1 MKRASLF
8 FLVPVLCVV
17 TAAVVLRGQ
26 EAPAIRGAGAPKQQ
40 LELEA
45 ATPKLQIA
53 EEVLPLTVPGH
64 TIGETEGV
72 SRNSKGHLFVY
83 SRTGPAAAPGRHGRG
98 ALRVRRELKF
108 VKLWGPGNYAAS
120 FAHVVRVDKYD
131 NVWMVDEGSNMIV
144 KFDPNAMVK
153 MVLGRKPEAIDY
165 LEKYLERGEKDT
177 ERVPPAGVG
186 TFNRQTDLAWDAQDN
201 IFVADGYN
209 NSRVV
214 KLGKDGSWIK
224 TVGTR
229 GAGANQFN
237 TVHGIAV
244 DAQQGLVYVADRGN
258 FRIQVYDTDLNFKK
272 TITGVRRAVVRAGHR
287 QVHLQRRWERQALS
301 AGQEHGE
308 AAWLGADQ
316 PGPWADRLPDPFD
329 PRAVGQRPLQG
340 LLHVVGTW
348 RRSPSSSGRRS
359 V

>member
-1 MKRASLF
+1 MKRALPF
-8 FLVPVLCVV
+8 VVVANLCVA
-17 TAAVVLRGQ
+17 TAAVALRAQGGPGNP
-26 EAPAIRGAGAPKQQ
+26 EAQARQKAQ

-45 ATPKLQIA
+45 ATQKLQIT
-53 EEVLPLTVPGH
+53 EEVLALTVPGH

-72 SRNSKGHLFVY
+72 SKNSKGHLFVY
-83 SRTGPAAAPGRHGRG
+83 SRTGTSGSSRGGTAAE
-98 ALRVRRELKF
+98 LFEFDENLKF

-120 FAHVVRVDKYD
+120 FAHGVRVDKYD

-144 KFDPNAMVK
+144 KFDPNANVK

-165 LEKYLERGEKDT
+165 LEKYLEQGETDK

-229 GAGANQFN
+229 GSGPNQFN
-237 TVHGIAV
+237 TVHAIAV
-244 DAQQGLVYVADRGN
+244 DPQQGLVYVADRGN

-272 TITGVRRAVVRAGHR
+272 SITGIGAPWSV
-287 QVHLQRRWERQALS
+287 QVTAKYVYSGDGNGKLYQLDKNTGKLLGWAQTSLGR
-301 AGQEHGE
+301 GQSGCLIHTLH
-308 AAWLGADQ
+308 AQSDNVLYKGACTLWD
-316 PGPWADRLPDPFD
+316 
-329 PRAVGQRPLQG
+329 VEKI
-340 LLHVVGTW
+340 TIK
-348 RRSPSSSGRRS
+348 
-359 V
+359 

>member
-1 MKRASLF
+1 MKRSLVKF
-8 FLVPVLCVV
+8 SIFVLGVAMGV
-17 TAAVVLRGQ
+17 GTPQVRAQEGAAPNPER
-26 EAPAIRGAGAPKQQ
+26 
-40 LELEA
+40 EA
-45 ATPKLQIA
+45 ARAKQLALEEITPKLQIT
-53 EEVLPLTVPGH
+53 EEVLPLIVPGH

-72 SRNSKGHLFVY
+72 SKNSKGHLFVY
-83 SRTGPAAAPGRHGRG
+83 SRTCTGGSSRGGTAAE
-98 ALRVRRELKF
+98 LFEFDENLKF
-108 VKLWGPGNYAAS
+108 VKLWGPDNYAAS
-120 FAHVVRVDKYD
+120 FAHAVRVDKYD

-186 TFNRQTDLAWDAQDN
+186 TFNRETDLAWDAQDN

-244 DAQQGLVYVADRGN
+244 DAQ
-258 FRIQVYDTDLNFKK
+258 
-272 TITGVRRAVVRAGHR
+272 
-287 QVHLQRRWERQALS
+287 
-301 AGQEHGE
+301 
-308 AAWLGADQ
+308 
-316 PGPWADRLPDPFD
+316 
-329 PRAVGQRPLQG
+329 
-340 LLHVVGTW
+340 
-348 RRSPSSSGRRS
+348 
-359 V
+359 

>member
-8 FLVPVLCVV
+8 FLVLVLCVLT
-17 TAAVVLRGQ
+17 TAVALRGQ
-26 EAPAIRGAGAPKQQ
+26 AGPGNPEAQARQKQQ

-45 ATPKLQIA
+45 ATPKLQIT
-53 EEVLPLTVPGH
+53 EEVLPLTIPGH

-83 SRTGPAAAPGRHGRG
+83 SRTGTSGSSRGGTAAE
-98 ALRVRRELKF
+98 LFEFDENLKF

-224 TVGTR
+224 AVGTR

-258 FRIQVYDTDLNFKK
+258 FRIQVYDTDLNFKQ
-272 TITGVRRAVVRAGHR
+272 TITGVGAPWSV
-287 QVHLQRRWERQALS
+287 QVTAKYIYSGDGNGKLYQLDKNTGKLLGWAQTSLGR
-301 AGQEHGE
+301 GQTGCLIHSIHAQSDNVLYKGSCTLWDVEKI
-308 AAWLGADQ
+308 
-316 PGPWADRLPDPFD
+316 
-329 PRAVGQRPLQG
+329 
-340 LLHVVGTW
+340 TIK
-348 RRSPSSSGRRS
+348 
-359 V
+359 

>member
-8 FLVPVLCVV
+8 FLVLVLCVL
-17 TAAVVLRGQ
+17 TTAVVLRGQ
-26 EAPAIRGAGAPKQQ
+26 GGPGNPEAQARQKQQ

-83 SRTGPAAAPGRHGRG
+83 SRTGTSGSSRGGTAAE
-98 ALRVRRELKF
+98 LFEFDENLKF

-244 DAQQGLVYVADRGN
+244 DPQQALVYVADRGN

-272 TITGVRRAVVRAGHR
+272 TITGVGAPWSV
-287 QVHLQRRWERQALS
+287 QVTGKYIYSGDGNGKLYQLDKNTGKLLGWAQTSLGR
-301 AGQEHGE
+301 GQTGCLIHSIHAQSDNILYKGSCTLWDVEKI
-308 AAWLGADQ
+308 
-316 PGPWADRLPDPFD
+316 
-329 PRAVGQRPLQG
+329 
-340 LLHVVGTW
+340 TIK
-348 RRSPSSSGRRS
+348 
-359 V
+359 

>member
-1 MKRASLF
+1 MKRVSLF
-8 FLVPVLCVV
+8 FLVPALCVL
-17 TAAVVLRGQ
+17 TTAVVLRGQ
-26 EAPAIRGAGAPKQQ
+26 AGPGNPEAQARQRQQ
-40 LELEA
+40 LEIEN
-45 ATPKLQIA
+45 ATAKLQIT

-83 SRTGPAAAPGRHGRG
+83 SRTGISGSSRGGTAAE
-98 ALRVRRELKF
+98 LFEFDENLKF
-108 VKLWGPGNYAAS
+108 VRLWGPGNYAAS
-120 FAHVVRVDKYD
+120 FAHAVRVDKYD

-144 KFDPNAMVK
+144 KFDPNAMVR

-165 LEKYLERGEKDT
+165 LEKYLERGETDT
-177 ERVPPAGVG
+177 ERIPPAGVG

-258 FRIQVYDTDLNFKK
+258 FRIQVYDTP
-272 TITGVRRAVVRAGHR
+272 I
-287 QVHLQRRWERQALS
+287 
-301 AGQEHGE
+301 
-308 AAWLGADQ
+308 
-316 PGPWADRLPDPFD
+316 
-329 PRAVGQRPLQG
+329 
-340 LLHVVGTW
+340 
-348 RRSPSSSGRRS
+348 
-359 V
+359 

>member
-1 MKRASLF
+1 MKRVSPS
-8 FLVPVLCVV
+8 FLVLVLCVL
-17 TAAVVLRGQ
+17 TTAVVLRGQ
-26 EAPAIRGAGAPKQQ
+26 AGPGNPEAQARQKVQ

-45 ATPKLQIA
+45 ATPKLQIT

-83 SRTGPAAAPGRHGRG
+83 SRTGTSGSSRGGTAAE
-98 ALRVRRELKF
+98 LFEFDENLKF

-120 FAHVVRVDKYD
+120 FAHAVRVDKYD

-144 KFDPNAMVK
+144 KFDANAMVK

-165 LEKYLERGEKDT
+165 LEKYLERGEEDT

-272 TITGVRRAVVRAGHR
+272 TITGVGAPWSV
-287 QVHLQRRWERQALS
+287 QVTAKYIYSGDGNGKLYQLEKNSGKLLGWAQTSLGR
-301 AGQEHGE
+301 GQTGCLIHSIHAQSDNVLYKGSCTLWDVEKI
-308 AAWLGADQ
+308 
-316 PGPWADRLPDPFD
+316 
-329 PRAVGQRPLQG
+329 
-340 LLHVVGTW
+340 TIK
-348 RRSPSSSGRRS
+348 
-359 V
+359 